1 MDIAEIETRAWEL
14 LTEIADD
21 VPRYG
26 GRLEVFASSI
36 DWIDRAWPEALRRR
50 AAEIAQLVGP
60 ASDELV
66 ERTWLALACACT
78 GDAYAER
85 EIAGRFRS
93 GVRRL
98 RVIAAI
104 ERHPK
109 RDRHGALVAALER
122 GRFTAEQWARAQR
135 LANEAPPAAAGAP

>member
-1 MDIAEIETRAWEL
+1 MDTTEIETRAWEV
-14 LTEIADD
+14 LTEIAAE

-26 GRLEVFASSI
+26 GRLEAFACSV

-50 AAEIAQLVGP
+50 AAELAQLVAP
-60 ASDELV
+60 APDELV
-66 ERTWLALACACT
+66 ERACLALAFACA
-78 GDAYAER
+78 GDSYAER

-98 RVIAAI
+98 RVLDAL

-109 RDRHGALVAALER
+109 RSRHGALVRALER
-122 GRFTAEQWARAQR
+122 GRFTAEQWKLAQR
-135 LANEAPPAAAGAP
+135 LANEAPAAPVGAP

>member
-1 MDIAEIETRAWEL
+1 MDTTEIEASAWEL
-14 LTEIADD
+14 LTEIAAE

-26 GRLEVFASSI
+26 GRLEAFASSI

-50 AAEIAQLVGP
+50 AAEFAQLVALG
-60 ASDELV
+60 SDELV
-66 ERTWLALACACT
+66 ERTWLALAFACA

-98 RVIAAI
+98 RVLEAL

-109 RDRHGALVAALER
+109 RDRHGALVRALER
-122 GRFTAEQWARAQR
+122 GRFTREQWARAQR
-135 LANEAPPAAAGAP
+135 LASEAPPAAAGAP